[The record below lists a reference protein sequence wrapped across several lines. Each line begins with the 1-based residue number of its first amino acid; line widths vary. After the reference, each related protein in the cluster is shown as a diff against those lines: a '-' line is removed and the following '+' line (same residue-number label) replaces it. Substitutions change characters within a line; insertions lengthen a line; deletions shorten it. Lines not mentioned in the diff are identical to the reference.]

1 MCSVFIV
8 LNNFWF
14 LIVDYLGFSLTKKCF
29 MVPFSQPGQ
38 LVFFFQNDHV
48 AFFKSSFESVFCS
61 QRIVSSV
68 LYLLKHLF
76 PCWRFIGAF
85 LLVRKCPFSP
95 LSQPVCLPPFAQT
108 SRWLDLEVVL
118 SQFFVMTLLPVVHPW
133 CGLCIVVDKWVI

>member
-1 MCSVFIV
+1 MCSVFTV

-14 LIVDYLGFSLTKKCF
+14 LFVDYLGFSLTKKCF

-68 LYLLKHLF
+68 FYLLKHSF
-76 PCWRFIGAF
+76 PCWLFIGASLWSENVPF
-85 LLVRKCPFSP
+85 CLSHSQWAYLLSSKR
-95 LSQPVCLPPFAQT
+95 AG
-108 SRWLDLEVVL
+108 
-118 SQFFVMTLLPVVHPW
+118 
-133 CGLCIVVDKWVI
+133 GLI